1 MSERPKKTTDSI
13 QDRPPVFKSWSRV
26 YAAVL
31 LNLAVHIILF
41 YLFTLAFR

>member
-1 MSERPKKTTDSI
+1 MSERPEKPTDPV
-13 QDRPPVFKSWSRV
+13 QDRPPVFRSWGRV

-31 LNLAVHIILF
+31 LNLAVHIVLF